1 MNVVVTTSP
10 DGTRLPVGPDGIAA
24 VLVEAQRYGGRWAEV
39 YLERRDSET
48 VRLEGGVVSQIRTD
62 RDMGAGVR
70 VVLGDRE
77 GFAYTN
83 VLTPASLAEAARAA
97 AVGSGGGGG
106 SVGTPIDLRPRR
118 TVPKQRAV
126 VDPGQTAPEAKAAL
140 LRRIDAAARDRGR
153 ELVQVTVIHVDITQ
167 EVVVANSAGLYV
179 TDERVRT
186 RVTCRATAAR
196 DGRLRYGFEGPGTG
210 GGMELYDAYPPER
223 IGADAAD
230 RALRALGG
238 VEPPSGVLPVVLGPA
253 GGGLL
258 LHEACGHGLEGDGL
272 SRASSIYATTFGRQ
286 VASPLVTAVDDPGFP
301 LAYGSYAVD
310 DEGTAAE
317 ATVLLQEGVQVG
329 ALTNAGCARALGRA
343 GSANGRRESYAHS
356 ALSRMSNTYIAP
368 GVDLAEEII
377 GDVRRGVYVAR
388 LRGGD
393 VNITS
398 GEFAFAAS
406 EAYLIEF
413 GEVTRPLAGLT
424 LLGNGPAALASVDA
438 VGSDLGFT
446 QALCGKDEQWVP
458 VSYGSPTM
466 RLTGLR
472 LSGGDSD

>member
-1 MNVVVTTSP
+1 M
-10 DGTRLPVGPDGIAA
+10 
-24 VLVEAQRYGGRWAEV
+24 AEV

-97 AVGSGGGGG
+97 AVGSGGGG

-186 RVTCRATAAR
+186 RVTCRATAAQ

-377 GDVRRGVYVAR
+377 GDVKRGVYVAR

-438 VGSDLGFT
+438 VGGDLGFT

-472 LSGGDSD
+472 LSGGASD